1 MTVTARLHFRQNL
14 TLCLALAIAVPG
26 AALAQA
32 PINVPRPPPPPVD
45 LQDRILP
52 PTAPNLSPR
61 TQPPP
66 PEARRGPGEGQR
78 VAISTATVQGN
89 TAVETADLRPFL
101 SPIEGQTVALS
112 EIEQTRLAL
121 LGAYRR
127 AGYPFVSV
135 AAALVPVP
143 AWQLEHTCGD

>member
-1 MTVTARLHFRQNL
+1 MTVTARLPSRQNL

-32 PINVPRPPPPPVD
+32 PVNVPRPPPPPVD

-66 PEARRGPGEGQR
+66 PEARRGPGEGQ
-78 VAISTATVQGN
+78 ANSA
-89 TAVETADLRPFL
+89 P
-101 SPIEGQTVALS
+101 
-112 EIEQTRLAL
+112 
-121 LGAYRR
+121 
-127 AGYPFVSV
+127 
-135 AAALVPVP
+135 P
-143 AWQLEHTCGD
+143 AWWI